1 MQSSSLNQKWLTS
14 KEILQI
20 TGISRATLNNYIK
33 MNILPRPVVQKPA
46 YKMKGTKRIGYF
58 PFEVLDRIDLVK
70 SLKAKGSTMEDI
82 VKDLKKRKYDQSYI
96 NATDDCE
103 GGISIDENETCMT
116 HEKEISLTYTD
127 LQHPAYLLGY
137 DFHIKWLNKEAE
149 GMIFRQPVNE
159 RNDAGRISIFKLFFH
174 WEFHDFVKNW
184 RDLVFFHMAFVKTL
198 FSREHIC
205 ELYNG
210 ISKREIN
217 VLEQIYDMVS
227 IPSRAAIRDSVF
239 HLLMKD
245 GTTELYRIYSMKCK
259 EGLFFIYRKMEA
271 GEMWER

>member
-14 KEILQI
+14 KEILQL

-33 MNILPRPVVQKPA
+33 MNILPRPVVQKPV

-58 PFEVLDRIDLVK
+58 PFEVLDRIELVK
-70 SLKAKGSTMEDI
+70 SLKAKGGAMEDI
-82 VKDLKKRKYDQSYI
+82 VKDLKTRRYDQSYI
-96 NATDDCE
+96 NVTDNYVE
-103 GGISIDENETCMT
+103 RSLIEENETCMK
-116 HEKEISLTYTD
+116 HGKEISLTFTD

-137 DFHIKWLNKEAE
+137 DFHIKWLNNEAE
-149 GMIFRQPVNE
+149 GIIFRQQVNE
-159 RNDAGRISIFKLFFH
+159 IKDSGRTSIFKLFFH
-174 WEFHDFVKNW
+174 WEFHDIVKNW
-184 RDLVFFHMAFVKTL
+184 RDLVFFHMGFVKAL
-198 FSREHIC
+198 FSREHIS

-210 ISKREIN
+210 ISNREIN
-217 VLEQIYDMVS
+217 VLEEIYDMVT
-227 IPSRAAIRDSVF
+227 IHPKTAIRDSVF

-259 EGLFFIYRKMEA
+259 EGLFFIYRKIEP